1 MEDQNMKAEQARKL
15 TDKALEELATALDQG
30 KSETLMA
37 YLATVA
43 RFHRY
48 SFGNIMLIMAHNPD
62 ATRVAGFRTWKK
74 LGRYVIKGQKGIVI
88 IAPMLL
94 HKNEKAASRQSDDE
108 KVLRFR
114 AAYVFDVSQTDGDPL
129 PEPAAVGGNP
139 NSHTDR
145 LREFVQTNSIKLE
158 YASDAETQVA
168 LGNTEGASFGGRILL
183 RENLSPA
190 EEFATL
196 THELAHELL
205 HGKEDR
211 KKLSKSVRETE
222 AEAVAF
228 VVCQSIGLD
237 VGTSASDYIQ
247 LYAGDK
253 QTLAGSLDRIQ
264 KTATA
269 IIEAVSEDD

>member
-1 MEDQNMKAEQARKL
+1 MKAEQAKKL

-30 KSETLMA
+30 KSESLMA

-48 SFGNIMLIMAHNPD
+48 SFGNIMLIMAQNPN

-94 HKNEKAASRQSDDE
+94 SKNDEGTSRHSDDE
-108 KVLRFR
+108 KILRFR

-129 PEPAAVGGNP
+129 PEPTAVGGNP
-139 NSHTDR
+139 NGHTDR
-145 LREFVQTNSIKLE
+145 LKEFVQISSIKLE
-158 YASDAETQVA
+158 YATDAETQVA
-168 LGNTEGASFGGRILL
+168 LGTAEGASFGGRILL
-183 RENLSPA
+183 REGLSPA

-211 KKLSKSVRETE
+211 KTLPRTVRETE

-237 VGTSASDYIQ
+237 ASTAASDYIQ

-253 QTLAGSLDRIQ
+253 KTLAGSLDRIQ

-269 IIEAVSEDD
+269 IIEAVSEDE